1 MNTFS
6 QTISNFKNEKK
17 QNEKKIKKKDFFIFP
32 RKRFFKKKTEGRER
46 NTFSILRDFTGNF
59 TGIDLKKYVA
69 NK

>member
-17 QNEKKIKKKDFFIFP
+17 QNEKKIKKKKIFP